1 MAAVVCYTLCVEK
14 LRKEGFMEE
23 QKKFDIL
30 SLMLVLSMI
39 AALAMSSL
47 ALVRT
52 NIMMHDLNPIITY
65 AKAQNA
71 VISKDYDK
79 GQTYEKA
86 LKTNKPIIVIAYA
99 DWCGM
104 SKKVIIQFNDF
115 VKDKEISKD
124 YAVAY
129 INGDKDENVEFMK
142 KYDIQGYPTMFVLKD
157 GKVVKTLNN
166 ADFHVEEYNKK
177 ALIEKFKKEMAE
189 L

>member
-1 MAAVVCYTLCVEK
+1 
-14 LRKEGFMEE
+14 MEE

-30 SLMLVLSMI
+30 SVMLVLSMI

-47 ALVRT
+47 ALIRT
-52 NIMMHDLNPIITY
+52 NSMMHDLSPIITY
-65 AKAQNA
+65 AKQQNM

-86 LKTNKPIIVIAYA
+86 LETKKPIIVLAYT

-104 SKKVIIQFNDF
+104 SKKVAAQFNDF

-129 INGDKDENVEFMK
+129 INGDDEKQIEFMK
-142 KYDIQGYPTMFVLKD
+142 KYNIEGYPTMFVLKD
-157 GKVVKTLNN
+157 GKVIKSLINS
-166 ADFHVEEYNKK
+166 DFHLEEYNKK
-177 ALIEKFKKEMAE
+177 ELIEKFKKEMAE
-189 L
+189 LK